1 MGIMSSESEED
12 RETHGSTIG
21 IEFVGIGI
29 GIGFITYPSNDSCTS
44 IFTFHSHHSL
54 EIDTDSIL
62 SNDSGR
68 ITLFT
73 LGISNYQIQIPSTI
87 QFNRSIVLKT
97 RSNR

>member
-21 IEFVGIGI
+21 IELVGIEL
-29 GIGFITYPSNDSCTS
+29 ITYPSSDSCTS
-44 IFTFHSHHSL
+44 IFIFHSHHSL

-68 ITLFT
+68 FTLLT
-73 LGISNYQIQIPSTI
+73 LGISNYQIQISITI
-87 QFNRSIVLKT
+87 QFNRSIITKT

>member
-1 MGIMSSESEED
+1 MSSESED

-21 IEFVGIGI
+21 IELVGI

-44 IFTFHSHHSL
+44 IFIFHSHYSL

-68 ITLFT
+68 FTLFT
-73 LGISNYQIQIPSTI
+73 LGISNYQIQTSYSI
-87 QFNRSIVLKT
+87 QQMKV
-97 RSNR
+97 

>member
-1 MGIMSSESEED
+1 MGIMSSESEEE

-29 GIGFITYPSNDSCTS
+29 GFITYLSSDSCTS
-44 IFTFHSHHSL
+44 IFTFHSHHPL

-68 ITLFT
+68 FTLFT
-73 LGISNYQIQIPSTI
+73 LGISNYQIQISSTI
-87 QFNRSIVLKT
+87 QFNRSIMLKT